1 MSGLLDDAELDAIL
15 AESVP
20 PAQPT
25 FADMSAARGE
35 VVSAEEMIERL
46 LQLSLT
52 NKALHEEL
60 ARYKLDQETLRT
72 MLEQCYA
79 DKKAMSTRRDAIMR
93 RKFREAMIESPRLR
107 AAVRDAL
114 GINRASSQ

>member
-15 AESVP
+15 AEYAP
-20 PAQPT
+20 PAQPP
-25 FADMSAARGE
+25 FVDMSAARGE
-35 VVSAEEMIERL
+35 VVSYEEMIERL
-46 LQLSLT
+46 HQLSLT

-72 MLEQCYA
+72 MLEQCHA
-79 DKKAMSTRRDAIMR
+79 DKNAMSTRRDDRNR
-93 RKFREAMIESPRLR
+93 RKFRNAMKKSPRLR